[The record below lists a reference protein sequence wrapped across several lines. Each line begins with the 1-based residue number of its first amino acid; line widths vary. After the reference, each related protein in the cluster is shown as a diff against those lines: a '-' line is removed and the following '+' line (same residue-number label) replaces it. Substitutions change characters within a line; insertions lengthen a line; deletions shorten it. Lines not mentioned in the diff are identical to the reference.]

1 MVREDIARPQHLEQ
15 VRHLGTEPAQARLRG
30 RRPWLLPEVGT
41 VELRQR
47 QQAAEVEQP
56 VGLVDIRRL
65 KLQLAGQQLEDFRRH
80 ARVNLE
86 AHNSCVAAAAAK
98 LGLDRGEE
106 VLGFAVDVVEIT
118 VSRHAEGMV
127 GDHLHA
133 WEQRLQVK
141 GDDVLE
147 RDVALTFDQRDEPR
161 EDGRHLDT
169 REMLLL
175 ALWVA
180 DQNRQVQRE
189 MRDVWEGMAWVD
201 GQRRQHREDLL
212 PENRVQVA
220 QLALGHLVGADKS
233 NPRSGQGGRD
243 LAIEQGDLA
252 LDKRLDPSP
261 DRFQLIERRHA
272 VRRRNS
278 DRGQDLLFEPG
289 HPNLEEVVEVLAE
302 DGQELD
308 PLEHREVG
316 VLGHGELQFVEI
328 EPGKL
333 PIYVPGGFG
342 QRGGRHARFRFNM
355 SPHRHRWKITA
366 CRAKVG

>member
-15 VRHLGTEPAQARLRG
+15 VRHLRAEPAQARLRG

-41 VELRQR
+41 VELGQR
-47 QQAAEVEQP
+47 LKAAEVEQP
-56 VGLVDIRRL
+56 VGLVDVRRL
-65 KLQLAGQQLEDFRRH
+65 KLELAGQQLEDFRRH

-86 AHNSCVAAAAAK
+86 AHHSRVAAAAAK

-106 VLGFAVDVVEIT
+106 VFGFAVDVVEIT

-133 WEQRLQVK
+133 REQGLQVK

-147 RDVALTFDQRDEPR
+147 RDVALTFDQRDEAR
-161 EDGRHLDT
+161 EDGRHLDS

-180 DQNRQVQRE
+180 DQDRQVQRE
-189 MRDVWEGMAWVD
+189 MRDVRERMAGID
-201 GQRRQHREDLL
+201 GQRRQHRKDLL

-220 QLALGHLVGADKS
+220 QLALGDLVGADHS
-233 NPRSGQGGRD
+233 DPGLGEGRRD

-252 LDKRLDPSP
+252 LDERLDPSP
-261 DRFQLIERRHA
+261 NCFQLVERRHA
-272 VRRRNS
+272 VRRGDG
-278 DRGQDLLFEPG
+278 DRGQNLLFEPG
-289 HPNLEEVVEVLAE
+289 HPNLEEVVQVLAE

-316 VLGHGELQFVEI
+316 VLGHGEHPFVEI

-333 PIYVPGGFG
+333 PIYIPGGFG
-342 QRGGRHARFRFNM
+342 QGGR
-355 SPHRHRWKITA
+355 RH
-366 CRAKVG
+366 G